1 MAMIAIVT
9 NSSTIVTPRRRP
21 HCLAQGSGCM
31 DTTVRRSTMG
41 SSKAGRGIGSGETS
55 VNSRRDHHDTAVEHP
70 LRPKRRSL
78 INFSRIGGLHASH
91 GGSA

>member
-1 MAMIAIVT
+1 MHGHYSAAFNHEILEGGARNQRGRHAPVSRRCIV
-9 NSSTIVTPRRRP
+9 SRFD
-21 HCLAQGSGCM
+21 A
-31 DTTVRRSTMG
+31 
-41 SSKAGRGIGSGETS
+41 GETS